1 MIPGIFVAET
11 AWRIRS
17 SSWKMGDAAM
27 ERNLEG
33 RVALVTGAAEGV
45 GYAIAT
51 RLGRAGAHVAMVD
64 IDGEAATRAAS
75 ALAAEG
81 LRVAPFAADVADE
94 ASVAAMAIAVAG
106 QLGPVAI
113 LVNNAGITGG
123 SLEVQDLDVASWD
136 RVMAVNVRGVF
147 LCCRAVLP
155 GMLER
160 RQGKIVNI
168 ASIAGKEGNPRLSA
182 YSASKAA
189 VIGFTKSLAKEV
201 ATKGIIVNAV
211 SPAVIQTR
219 ILDQVSKETVD
230 YMVSRIP
237 MGRTG
242 QPEEVAALVH
252 WLASDECSFTTGQ
265 CVDLSGG
272 RATY

>member
-1 MIPGIFVAET
+1 
-11 AWRIRS
+11 
-17 SSWKMGDAAM
+17 M

-33 RVALVTGAAEGV
+33 RIALVTGAAEGV

-51 RLGRAGAHVAMVD
+51 RLGHAGAHLAIVD
-64 IDGEAATRAAS
+64 IDGEAAVRAAS

-81 LRVAPFAADVADE
+81 IRAVPFTADVADE
-94 ASVAAMAIAVAG
+94 DSVAGMVAAIAAS
-106 QLGPVAI
+106 LGPVQI

-123 SLEVQDLDVASWD
+123 SLEVQDLGVDAWD

-160 RQGKIVNI
+160 QHGKIVNI

-219 ILDQVSKETVD
+219 ILDQLSKETVD

-237 MGRTG
+237 LGRTG
-242 QPEEVAALVH
+242 RPEEVAALVH

>member
-1 MIPGIFVAET
+1 
-11 AWRIRS
+11 
-17 SSWKMGDAAM
+17 M
-27 ERNLEG
+27 ERNLEA

-201 ATKGIIVNAV
+201 ATKGIIVNAI

-242 QPEEVAALVH
+242 RPEEVAALAH

>member
-1 MIPGIFVAET
+1 
-11 AWRIRS
+11 
-17 SSWKMGDAAM
+17 M

-33 RVALVTGAAEGV
+33 RVAIVTGAAEGV
-45 GYAIAT
+45 GYAIAM
-51 RLGRAGAHVAMVD
+51 RLGHAGAHVAIVD
-64 IDGEAATRAAS
+64 IDGEGATRAAT

-81 LRVAPFAADVADE
+81 LRVAPFVADVADE
-94 ASVAAMAIAVAG
+94 GSVASMVMAVAE
-106 QLGPVAI
+106 QLGPVQI

-123 SLEVQDLDVASWD
+123 SLEVQDLDVAAWD

-201 ATKGIIVNAV
+201 ATKGIIVNAI

-219 ILDQVSKETVD
+219 ILDQLSKETVD

-237 MGRTG
+237 LGRTG
-242 QPEEVAALVH
+242 RPEEVAALVH
-252 WLASDECSFTTGQ
+252 WLAGDECSFTTGQ